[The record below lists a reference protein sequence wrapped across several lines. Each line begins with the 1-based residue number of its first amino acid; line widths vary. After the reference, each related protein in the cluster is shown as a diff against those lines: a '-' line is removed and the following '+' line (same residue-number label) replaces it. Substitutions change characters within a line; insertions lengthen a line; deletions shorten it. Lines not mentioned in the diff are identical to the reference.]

1 MNGGLDPAFCCKCV
15 KHFSGQKQVAISAPT
30 YNRLAMTLRSSIQYD
45 FSLRNYNTFGVN
57 AQAYAY
63 VEVTSPEMLRFIRSN
78 KTLSTLPRLILGGG
92 SNIVLTQDFP
102 GLVMRMGM
110 NGIDIVSEN
119 DDFTFVRAA
128 AGENWHDLVLW
139 TLDRKLGGL
148 ENLSLIPGSVGAAPI
163 QNIGAYGVEAKDYI
177 HSLRAYD
184 FQTGEIIA
192 MHNLDCLFGYRDSI
206 FKHGLQGRVI
216 VLDVTFALPK
226 KWQANMHYA
235 DVKCKLVEKGVCDP
249 SACDI
254 SEAIIEIR
262 TEKLPDPSKIG
273 NAGSFFKN
281 PIVTAKQRDVMQSIF
296 PGLVSYKHSESAY
309 KLAAGWLIDQ
319 CGWKGQAKGAVGVY
333 EKQALVLVNL
343 GGATGV
349 DIVRLASAIQKDVL
363 DRFGVELEPE
373 PVYV

>member
-1 MNGGLDPAFCCKCV
+1 
-15 KHFSGQKQVAISAPT
+15 
-30 YNRLAMTLRSSIQYD
+30 MTIYPSIQYD
-45 FSLRNYNTFGVN
+45 FSLLDHNTFGVN

-63 VEVTSPEMLRFIRSN
+63 VEVTSPEILALIRSDDV
-78 KTLSTLPRLILGGG
+78 LSVLPRLILGGG

-102 GLVMRMGM
+102 GLVMHVEMK
-110 NGIDIVSEN
+110 GIDIVAEN

-128 AGENWHDLVLW
+128 AGENWHEFVLW

-163 QNIGAYGVEAKDYI
+163 QNIGAYGVEANNYI

-184 FQTGEIIA
+184 FQTGEIIT
-192 MHNLDCLFGYRDSI
+192 MRNLDCLFGYRDSI

-216 VLDVTFALPK
+216 VLDVSFALPK
-226 KWQANMHYA
+226 KWQANMQYA
-235 DVKCKLVEKGVCDP
+235 DVQRKLVERGVRDP
-249 SACDI
+249 SAGDI
-254 SEAIIEIR
+254 SEAIIAIR
-262 TEKLPDPSKIG
+262 SDKLPDPSKIG

-281 PIVTAKQRDVMQSIF
+281 PIVTARQRDVMQSIF
-296 PGLVSYKHSESAY
+296 PGLVSYKQSESEY
-309 KLAAGWLIDQ
+309 KIAAGWLIDQ
-319 CGWKGQAKGAVGVY
+319 CGWKGRAQGAVGVY